1 MEIQQLRHLLAA
13 TQHGNLVKA
22 AEASNI
28 TQSGLSRSITS
39 LEQRLGVPLLNRTA
53 KGVTPT
59 VFGLSVLRRAEL
71 ILNEVERSLE
81 EIRAIEEG
89 RFGELRLGITQNYA
103 LYLMPTLLA
112 EFQQA
117 HPDLRLRVLTGGFM
131 ELVEMVASN
140 KLDLAFGLIGPI
152 EESGDLIIEPLRDHY
167 SRVIASSAHPL
178 ATATEV
184 TPHDLAAARWANLA
198 GEGFQR
204 NFVNFFDMRGF
215 RLPSQTLMTDSIDLI
230 RRFVLSANV
239 LTVLPADV
247 VKTEIDDGR
256 MVILPCDTPAEITQ
270 LGLIFRAGSLITPQV
285 RLITERIRAAVVR

>member
-1 MEIQQLRHLLAA
+1 MEIQQLKHLLAA
-13 TQHGNLVKA
+13 VQHGNLVKA

-53 KGVTPT
+53 KGVSPT
-59 VFGLSVLRRAEL
+59 IFGLSILRRAEL
-71 ILNEVERSLE
+71 ILHEVERSIE

-89 RFGELRLGITQNYA
+89 RIGELRLGITQNYA
-103 LYLMPTLLA
+103 LYLIPTLLSD
-112 EFQQA
+112 FQRE
-117 HPDLRLRVLTGGFM
+117 HPDVRMRVLTGGFL
-131 ELVEMVASN
+131 ELVEMVSSN
-140 KLDLAFGLIGPI
+140 ALDIAFGLIGPI

-167 SRVIASSAHPL
+167 SRVIASAQHPL

-184 TPHDLAAARWANLA
+184 TPHDLAAARWASLA

-204 NFVNFFDMRGF
+204 NFVNFFEMRGF
-215 RLPSQTLMTDSIDLI
+215 RLPAQTLMTDSIDLI

-247 VKTEIDDGR
+247 VKEEIADGR

-270 LGLIFRAGSLITPQV
+270 LGLIFRAGSLVTPQV
-285 RLITERIRAAVVR
+285 RLITDRIRAAVKP

>member
-1 MEIQQLRHLLAA
+1 M
-13 TQHGNLVKA
+13 KA

-59 VFGLSVLRRAEL
+59 IFGLSVLRRAEL
-71 ILNEVERSLE
+71 ILNEVERSIE
-81 EIRAIEEG
+81 EIRAIEDG
-89 RFGELRLGITQNYA
+89 RIGELRLGITQNYA
-103 LYLMPTLLA
+103 LYLIPGLLA

-117 HPDLRLRVLTGGFM
+117 HPDIRLRVLTGGFLD
-131 ELVEMVASN
+131 LVEMVAAN
-140 KLDLAFGLIGPI
+140 ALDLGFGLLGPI
-152 EESGDLIIEPLRDHY
+152 EASGDLIIEPLRDHY
-167 SRVIASSAHPL
+167 SRVIASSEHPL
-178 ATATEV
+178 AMAREV
-184 TPHDLAAARWANLA
+184 TPHDLAGARWANLA

-204 NFVNFFDMRGF
+204 NFANFFDMRGF
-215 RLPSQTLMTDSIDLI
+215 RLPAQTLMTDSIDLI

-247 VKTEIDDGR
+247 VKDEIDTGR
-256 MVILPCDTPAEITQ
+256 MVILACDTPAEMTQ